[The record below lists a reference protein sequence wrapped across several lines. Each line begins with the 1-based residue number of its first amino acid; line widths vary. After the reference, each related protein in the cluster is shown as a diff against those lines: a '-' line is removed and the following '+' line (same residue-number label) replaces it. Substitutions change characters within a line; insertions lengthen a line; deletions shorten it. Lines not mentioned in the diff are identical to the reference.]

1 MVRRDRADEEA
12 MRVANEAARCCTSL
26 AGESPVRISARA
38 SGSRTQLRLERA
50 VAERVVESLERG
62 SNEAGHNTVNAEQA
76 SSDSQ
81 PKGVREGRAGH
92 IAAKAMHSAL
102 VLERALGFPGVLAV
116 ACFERVVRNT
126 RDPSGRPTSGKDR
139 AHKVEAESA
148 RSQAGVRGARS
159 TDEGGDKPLEGRS
172 PALVAPEAQVSTRAC
187 P

>member
-1 MVRRDRADEEA
+1 MVRRDRGAQGHVRA
-12 MRVANEAARCCTSL
+12 GTGAARCCTSL
-26 AGESPVRISARA
+26 AGESPVRIGARA

-50 VAERVVESLERG
+50 VAERVVKSLERG

-92 IAAKAMHSAL
+92 VAAKAMHSAL
-102 VLERALGFPGVLAV
+102 VLERVWAV
-116 ACFERVVRNT
+116 ACIEGEVRNT
-126 RDPSGRPTSGKDR
+126 RDPSWRPTSGKGR
-139 AHKVEAESA
+139 AHKAEAESA

-159 TDEGGDKPLEGRS
+159 TDEGGDKPLEERS
-172 PALVAPEAQVSTRAC
+172 PALVAPVRQVSARAC